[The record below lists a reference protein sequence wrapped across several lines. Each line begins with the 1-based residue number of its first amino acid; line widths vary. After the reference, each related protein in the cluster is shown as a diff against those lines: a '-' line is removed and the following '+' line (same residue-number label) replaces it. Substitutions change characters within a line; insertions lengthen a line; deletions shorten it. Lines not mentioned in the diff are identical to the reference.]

1 MAKVTKREKPKDKP
15 TRPKKRIQRVPTPIH
30 RTLNISRI
38 YRNKSGRQK
47 ETFPLRLKKYKLSK
61 GCSSLTV
68 CDKIPK
74 ELRVNN
80 TIFEELWDLHP
91 SKRDRCMMFGKE
103 VVTPRWCQSYGKNYN
118 FAGKQHVALSTNT
131 HPYIEKLSHWL
142 KKYMGNQHNQI
153 LFNWYGNG
161 KDYIGFHADDE
172 KDIVEKSTIYSFS
185 FGQERDFFV
194 LAKDRSEKCVI
205 KVKNN
210 SFLSMDGDIQTFYK
224 HSIPKRAL
232 STCPGRRINI
242 TFRLLKR

>member
-1 MAKVTKREKPKDKP
+1 MTKVTKRVK
-15 TRPKKRIQRVPTPIH
+15 TTMVKKRVQKIVYPKR
-30 RTLNISRI
+30 RNLRISQI
-38 YRNKSGRQK
+38 YRTINGRK
-47 ETFPLRLKKYKLSK
+47 RETFSLRLKKYKMSK

-74 ELRVNN
+74 EIRVNN
-80 TIFEELWDLHP
+80 TTFEELWNLHP
-91 SKRDRCMMFGKE
+91 SKRDKCVMFGKDI
-103 VVTPRWCQSYGKNYN
+103 VTPRWCQSYGRNYH
-118 FAGKQHVALSTNT
+118 FTGKQHVALSTNT
-131 HPYIEKLSHWL
+131 HPYIEKLSRWL

-153 LFNWYGNG
+153 LFNWYANG
-161 KDYIGFHADDE
+161 HDYIGFHADDE
-172 KDIVEKSTIYSFS
+172 KDIVEKSTICSFS

-242 TFRLLKR
+242 TFRLLK